1 MHSKRQ
7 ALLSITKHPIERAR
21 HGDVVRRKIDDMR
34 TGLSVTAVIF
44 LCVSSLFGAQVVSA
58 ESNRSSEAPIEVT
71 VCQLETH
78 PADYDR
84 KLVEVRGRIY
94 FGKFDFFIDATCEP
108 HSGSRV
114 WLDLGGDVLSPAAS
128 WGVSPSLPK
137 SKGVDAELN
146 GLALPLVRDA
156 LLDQF
161 VNDVAAVR
169 PRKPNGSGC
178 GSECLFYE
186 VTAML
191 KGRFFARSGTGFGM
205 EECCSLLVIEQVE
218 KLSSKRTT
226 VPAGGQFQCTSD
238 RWHPSPEELKAFS
251 EIPGCSLRDDFKNCY
266 PVLAKHWGD
275 DIKTTD
281 GLDNPGPWISKDMMV
296 SYYFTGGF
304 ISKAGQPSEMT
315 PSSSVI
321 REACH
326 PVSPAKPPS
335 DHVYCEYHRAYW
347 AEDRAAGIALRDKVA
362 AGSET
367 WRSSDMAR
375 VGWLAYEEASKKW
388 NLAVPAEVELAKC
401 EPLPAGPDGNGGE
414 AQTAYC
420 TWYSK
425 DDMQQITVTLRKP
438 GYLTKFGDEIQKA
451 PWIALELEANLCR
464 TAELH

>member
-1 MHSKRQ
+1 MPSAAFDHETS
-7 ALLSITKHPIERAR
+7 SGESTSWDMP
-21 HGDVVRRKIDDMR
+21 RRRIDDMGTR
-34 TGLSVTAVIF
+34 LSVTAVIF
-44 LCVSSLFGAQVVSA
+44 LYASSLFATQTSDAQ
-58 ESNRSSEAPIEVT
+58 SNRASESPIQVT

-78 PADYDR
+78 PDDYDR

-94 FGKFDFFIDATCEP
+94 FGKFDFFVDATCDP

-114 WLDLGGDVLSPAAS
+114 WLDLGGDVLSPAVS

-146 GLALPLVRDA
+146 GIALPLVHDG

-186 VTAML
+186 VTATL
-191 KGRFFARSGTGFGM
+191 KGRFFERSESGFGM
-205 EECCSLLVIEQVE
+205 EDCCSLLVIEQVV

-238 RWHPSPEELKAFS
+238 RWHPSSQELKAFS

-275 DIKTTD
+275 EIKATD

-296 SYYFTGGF
+296 SYQFSGGF

-321 REACH
+321 REVCQ

-347 AEDRAAGIALRDKVA
+347 AEDRLAGVALQEKVA
-362 AGSET
+362 AGSEI
-367 WRSSDMAR
+367 WRSSDMGR
-375 VGWLAYEEASKKW
+375 VGWLAYEDASKKW
-388 NLAVPAEVELAKC
+388 QPSAPVQVELEKC

-425 DDMQQITVTLRKP
+425 DDMQQITVILRKP
-438 GYLTKFGDEIQKA
+438 GYLTKSGGQIQNA

-464 TAELH
+464 TVESH